1 MGLVSDLFAEI
12 LEREGAVV
20 ERLAPDAL
28 DVVSPPHVQEY
39 LHVPELVRLGF
50 GSEVPE
56 GALRVVLDPDW
67 VRRLD
72 GLLSRR
78 GRWASVVLDPPNLP
92 PAAPERAVE
101 HNVVLANATV
111 RIEGIATAWTRYL
124 VLLLRFA
131 AVSDEKHEGILYA
144 AFNLATGS
152 AVDGSVETL
161 LHAAAAA
168 PGGTAPRPPD
178 GVRVPDFWPD
188 DRIAEVLARALP
200 QRIEGRLAP
209 FLAGM
214 RRRQQRDL
222 AHLTGYYDDLRR
234 ECVSPRR
241 RGRTAGAS
249 ADEAAVAAK
258 LEAIARDY
266 AAKVGDLRQRYAV
279 TVEAEWIQ
287 ALELVMPVQRFT
299 LLLRRRKGERRL
311 TLDYNPL
318 VRRLEVPPCEH
329 CFTVERTRLACD
341 VALHLTCPEGLAPCP
356 GCSKPRCRVCHPDR
370 CPRCAHAAAGDSS

>member
-1 MGLVSDLFAEI
+1 MGVVSDLFAEI

-20 ERLAPDAL
+20 ERLAPDTL
-28 DVVSPPHVQEY
+28 DVVSPPHVQEH

-67 VRRLD
+67 VSRLE

-92 PAAPERAVE
+92 PAAPERVVE

-111 RIEGIATAWTRYL
+111 RIEEIATAWTRYL

-131 AVSDEKHEGILYA
+131 ATSDEKHEGLLYM

-188 DRIAEVLARALP
+188 DRVAAVLARALP

-222 AHLTGYYDDLRR
+222 ARLTGYYDDLRR
-234 ECVSPRR
+234 ECVAPRR
-241 RGRTAGAS
+241 RGRAAGAS
-249 ADEAAVAAK
+249 ADAGTVAAK
-258 LEAIARDY
+258 LEGIAHDY
-266 AAKVGDLRQRYAV
+266 AAKVDDLRQRYAV
-279 TVEAEWIQ
+279 NVEAEWIQ
-287 ALELVMPVQRFT
+287 ALELIMPVQRFT

-311 TLDYNPL
+311 ALDYNPL
-318 VRRLEVPPCEH
+318 VKRLETPPCEH
-329 CFTVERTRLACD
+329 CFTLERPRLACD
-341 VALHLTCPEGLAPCP
+341 GALHLSCPEGLAPCP
-356 GCSKPRCRVCHPDR
+356 GCGKPWCRVCRPGA
-370 CPRCAHAAAGDSS
+370 CPRCAHAEAGRAR